1 MALENE
7 ARMKE
12 IESEDEQIIVT
23 KEEEE
28 EGPAFSTR

>member
-28 EGPAFSTR
+28 GPAFSTR